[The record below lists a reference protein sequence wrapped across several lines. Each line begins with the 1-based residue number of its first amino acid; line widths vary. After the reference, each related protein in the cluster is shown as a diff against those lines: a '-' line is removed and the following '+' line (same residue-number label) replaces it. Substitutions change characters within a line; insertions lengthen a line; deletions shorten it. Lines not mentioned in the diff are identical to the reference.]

1 MKFKELMKK
10 GRGSTRLLGKAMGK
24 SYTTVCAWCTG
35 KSVPNVN
42 DLIKLAELFNVPVEQ
57 VVACFAKEKQPSI
70 EEG

>member
-10 GRGSTRLLGKAMGK
+10 GRWSTRLLGKAMGK

-42 DLIKLAELFNVPVEQ
+42 DLIKLAE
-57 VVACFAKEKQPSI
+57 
-70 EEG
+70 

>member
-10 GRGSTRLLGKAMGK
+10 GRWSTRLLGKAMGK

-35 KSVPNVN
+35 KSVP
-42 DLIKLAELFNVPVEQ
+42 KLAELFNVPVEQ